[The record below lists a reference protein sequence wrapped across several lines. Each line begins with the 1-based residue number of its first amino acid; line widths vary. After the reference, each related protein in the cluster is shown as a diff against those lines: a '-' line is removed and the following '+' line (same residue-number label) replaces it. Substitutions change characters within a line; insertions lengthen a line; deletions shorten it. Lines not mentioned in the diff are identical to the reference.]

1 MLDKLKLLSGIS
13 DYLDSMSEPNGR
25 ILCYKHKGVEHTGK
39 TAYSIITDLKL
50 FKMTGDKKYWTRAT
64 RRAGRVADN
73 LYKDTE
79 TDAYIFYPGRW
90 VRGNM
95 SNSVIDAGGAGD
107 SLGTLLLGYREKLE
121 PALRAKIEDALYKV
135 CDTYLVKA
143 VAEKELPDQRLWGA
157 TALSVAY
164 RLWKKE
170 EWKEACLA
178 GIRRTLSHQWADGTF
193 PYHPDWK
200 REKLFYGME
209 ETTSY
214 YHSRQIAF
222 MIYILRNLGVDSG
235 AYLSSLMKAG
245 EILLAM
251 YGKDGVKSVYPDTK
265 RWYWLSPYE
274 VASFP
279 YDSYALT
286 ALYELTRDERYIK
299 TVSLGLRRYVEHQLG
314 DGGITSN
321 LRQGPK
327 REKWIPG
334 PPQMRG
340 EQARDDASGVNFQ
353 CRVFWNGQAAW
364 LAKIIVQIP
373 DGLNLD
379 DVVES
384 KYFESADL
392 VKYWGND
399 YAALLRGKKRSMDPL
414 YGPPVGG
421 GSILYFGRRDKD
433 WKNQFCAREWQSEIP
448 FNFDFYVFSLRPV
461 TRMIKFARLN
471 WEGLKSILYYSEVE
485 LRAGAFRT
493 FLMRIAEFLRK
504 IWSSREETFSTAWSG
519 DAETLYQEGRA
530 EFNVLPTAR
539 GGQIIPGIK
548 CNREYKFKPKLMA
561 VTEEIT
567 IDNPKLRKIVYTI
580 GQGTKNLEIKTNYFY
595 RRHGDKIIFVLPRKG
610 TIKINYEL

>member
-1 MLDKLKLLSGIS
+1 MPIDKKKLLSGIS
-13 DYLDSMSEPNGR
+13 DYLDNLSEPSGR
-25 ILCYKHKGVEHTGK
+25 LLCCKHKGVEHTGK

-50 FKMTGDKKYWTRAT
+50 FEMTGDEKYWTRAT

-73 LYKDTE
+73 LYKDPE
-79 TDAYIFYPGRW
+79 TGAYIFYPGRL

-107 SLGTLLLGYREKLE
+107 SLATLLLDYRDKLE
-121 PALRAKIEDALYKV
+121 PGLRAKIEDALYKV

-143 VAEKELPDQRLWGA
+143 VAEKELPDQRLWGG
-157 TALSVAY
+157 TALAAAY

-178 GIRRTLSHQWADGTF
+178 GVRRTLSRQWPDGTF

-200 REKLFYGME
+200 RENLFSGME

-222 MIYILRNLGVDSG
+222 MIYILRNLDVDPG
-235 AYLSSLMKAG
+235 AYLGSLMKAG

-274 VASFP
+274 VAGFP
-279 YDSYALT
+279 YDSYALA

-299 TVSLGLRRYVEHQLG
+299 TASLGLTRYASHQLS
-314 DGGITSN
+314 DKGITSH
-321 LRQGPK
+321 LGHQ
-327 REKWIPG
+327 
-334 PPQMRG
+334 
-340 EQARDDASGVNFQ
+340 DNFQ

-364 LAKIIVQIP
+364 LAKIINKIP
-373 DGLNLD
+373 DDKNLD
-379 DVVES
+379 DVEEK

-392 VKYWGND
+392 VKYWGKD
-399 YAALLRGKKRSMDPL
+399 YAALLRGKKRPMDPL

-421 GSILYFGRRDKD
+421 GSILYFGRKEDG

-448 FNFDFYVFSLRPV
+448 FNLDFYNFNLRPI
-461 TRMIKFARLN
+461 TRMVKFLCAN
-471 WEGLKSILYYSEVE
+471 WESLKSILYYAEAE
-485 LRAGAFRT
+485 LRAGAFKT

-504 IWSSREETFSTAWSG
+504 IWSARAEVYSTAWSG
-519 DAETLYQEGRA
+519 EVKTNYAEMSV
-530 EFNVLPTAR
+530 EFIVWPSSR
-539 GGQIIPGIK
+539 DGQTIPGIN
-548 CNREYKFKPKLMA
+548 CRREYKFKPKLMA

-580 GQGTKNLEIKTNYFY
+580 GQGTKTLEIKTNFFY
-595 RRHGDKIIFVLPRKG
+595 RRHGDKIIFALPRKG
-610 TIKINYEL
+610 AIKISYEL